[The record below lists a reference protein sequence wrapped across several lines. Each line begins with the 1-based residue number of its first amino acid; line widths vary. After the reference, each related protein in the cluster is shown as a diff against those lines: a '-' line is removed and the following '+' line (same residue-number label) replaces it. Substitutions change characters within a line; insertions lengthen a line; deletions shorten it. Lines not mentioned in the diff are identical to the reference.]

1 MKSTPCKTPFKRAAA
16 PKPKPKFARGTRAS
30 FQSCLDPNI
39 NGTGLVVEAKY
50 FPKDGRFLYTVER
63 EVAGSVQRY
72 TLFEEE
78 MAKPNDRN
86 FKDRRQIA
94 LDLCEH
100 EYDHQTKEFE

>member
-1 MKSTPCKTPFKRAAA
+1 MKSTKRDAQFKRAAA
-16 PKPKPKFARGTRAS
+16 PKPKFARGTRAS
-30 FQSCLDPNI
+30 FQSCIDPNI

-72 TLFEEE
+72 TFFEEE
-78 MAKPNDRN
+78 MAKPSDPN

-100 EYDHQTKEFE
+100 IYDDHTRDLEI

>member
-1 MKSTPCKTPFKRAAA
+1 MKSTPYKRQAA
-16 PKPKPKFARGTRAS
+16 PKPKFARGTRAS

-72 TLFEEE
+72 TFFEEE
-78 MAKPNDRN
+78 MAKPSDKS
-86 FKDRRQIA
+86 FKDRRQIS
-94 LDLCEH
+94 LCLDTDLCEH
-100 EYDHQTKEFE
+100 PYDDMTREIEI

>member
-1 MKSTPCKTPFKRAAA
+1 MKQTPYKRQAA
-16 PKPKPKFARGTRAS
+16 PKPKFARGTRAS
-30 FQSCLDPNI
+30 FQSCIDPNI

-72 TLFEEE
+72 TFFEEE
-78 MAKPNDRN
+78 MAKPSDPN

-100 EYDHQTKEFE
+100 IHDGHTRDLEI

>member
-1 MKSTPCKTPFKRAAA
+1 MKSTPSSYKRAAA
-16 PKPKPKFARGTRAS
+16 PKPKFARGTRAS
-30 FQSCLDPNI
+30 FQSCIDPNI

-63 EVAGSVQRY
+63 EAAGSVQRY
-72 TLFEEE
+72 TFLEEE
-78 MAKPNDRN
+78 MAKPSDPN

-100 EYDHQTKEFE
+100 IYDDHTRDLEI

>member
-1 MKSTPCKTPFKRAAA
+1 MKSTTPFKRAAA
-16 PKPKPKFARGTRAS
+16 PKPKFARGTRAS
-30 FQSCLDPNI
+30 FQSCIDPNI
-39 NGTGLVVEAKY
+39 NGTGLVVETKY

-78 MAKPNDRN
+78 MAKPSDPN

-100 EYDHQTKEFE
+100 ICDDHTRDIKI

>member
-1 MKSTPCKTPFKRAAA
+1 MKQTSFKRAAA
-16 PKPKPKFARGTRAS
+16 PKPKFARGTRAS

-50 FPKDGRFLYTVER
+50 FPKEGRFLYIVEHDGKR
-63 EVAGSVQRY
+63 H

-78 MAKPNDRN
+78 MAKPNDPN

-100 EYDHQTKEFE
+100 PYDDHTRDLEI

>member
-1 MKSTPCKTPFKRAAA
+1 MKSTPYKRQAA
-16 PKPKPKFARGTRAS
+16 PKPKFARGTRAS

-50 FPKDGRFLYTVER
+50 FPKDERFLYTVE
-63 EVAGSVQRY
+63 AHGQRY
-72 TLFEEE
+72 TFFEEE
-78 MAKPNDRN
+78 MAKPSDKT

-100 EYDHQTKEFE
+100 PYDDHTREIEI

>member
-1 MKSTPCKTPFKRAAA
+1 MKSTPSSFKRATA
-16 PKPKPKFARGTRAS
+16 PKPKFARGTRAS

-72 TLFEEE
+72 TFFEEE
-78 MAKPNDRN
+78 MAKPSDTT

-100 EYDHQTKEFE
+100 PYDDHTREIEI

>member
-1 MKSTPCKTPFKRAAA
+1 MKQTPYKRQAA
-16 PKPKPKFARGTRAS
+16 PKPKFARGTRAS

-63 EVAGSVQRY
+63 DGKRY
-72 TLFEEE
+72 TFFEEE
-78 MAKPNDRN
+78 MAKPNDRS
-86 FKDRRQIA
+86 FKDRRQMA

-100 EYDHQTKEFE
+100 PYDDHTRDIEI